1 MKKLSIIMAF
11 LYLLIIPNVYAKNL
25 DIYSKNALLYN
36 VEEDKIMY
44 QKNKDEKAYIASLTK
59 VLTAL
64 VVIEKEPNL
73 DKKIDFKKVDYKFL
87 KDKDLKISSLDS
99 NKEYTYKDL
108 LYSFILES
116 SADCGYALALDTSKN
131 IEEFSK
137 LMNKKAQEL
146 NMKDSK
152 FSNPVGL
159 DEKDNYSTMSDM
171 LKLMKASLK
180 NKTLKKIMSTKEY
193 TTTNDKKVHHTFV
206 DWEETYDLNMPY
218 LKGGKTGYND
228 IPGYALLSYANKNNS
243 TYILVTT
250 NASYEYDNPKHFKD
264 AKKLY
269 EYYFNNYEYQSVIK
283 KDENLV
289 SLNTKF
295 LKEDKVT
302 IKANK
307 DIVAYLEKDYNKE
320 AIKIEYK
327 GIEIITPTTKKNSKL
342 GTASIYY
349 KDDLLKTIDI
359 TLNQKTHISVL
370 KLIKHYKA
378 EIIMSI
384 IIIMFVATLIIIKK
398 YESKK
403 IDKKDNTKN
412 KSKTNKKNDIKKKNK
427 TSKKD
432 EVKKKNK
439 KDNKDKT
446 EKKSKSDKK
455 EKTEKKNNINKN
467 KKIEKKEKEEE
478 IEIL

>member
-1 MKKLSIIMAF
+1 MKKLSIIMMV

-25 DIYSKNALLYN
+25 DIYSNNALLYN

-64 VVIEKEPNL
+64 VIIEKEPNL
-73 DKKIDFKKVDYKFL
+73 DKKINFKKVDYKFL
-87 KDKDLKISSLDS
+87 KNEDLKISSLDA
-99 NKEYTYKDL
+99 NKEYTYKDF

-131 IEEFSK
+131 IKEFSK

-180 NKTLKKIMSTKEY
+180 NKTLKEIMSTKEY
-193 TTTNDKKVHHTFV
+193 KTSNNKKVHHTFV
-206 DWEETYDLNMPY
+206 DWEKTFDLNMPY

-243 TYILVTT
+243 TYILITT
-250 NASYEYDNPKHFKD
+250 NASYENANPKHFKD

-269 EYYFNNYEYQSVIK
+269 EHYFNNYGYQKAIK
-283 KDENLV
+283 KDENLIN
-289 SLNTKF
+289 LNTKF

-302 IKANK
+302 IKADE
-307 DIVAYLEKDYNKE
+307 DIIMYLEKDYNKE
-320 AIKIEYK
+320 DIKIDYK
-327 GIEIITPTTKKNSKL
+327 GIKTITPITRKNSKL

-359 TLNQKTHISVL
+359 TLNQKTHISLL
-370 KLIKHYKA
+370 KLIKYYKE
-378 EIIMSI
+378 EIII
-384 IIIMFVATLIIIKK
+384 ATVIMMFITTLIIVKQYECKKEDNKNEIKK
-398 YESKK
+398 KTKK
-403 IDKKDNTKN
+403 EKTK
-412 KSKTNKKNDIKKKNK
+412 KKNDM
-427 TSKKD
+427 
-432 EVKKKNK
+432 KKNK
-439 KDNKDKT
+439 KT
-446 EKKSKSDKK
+446 EKK
-455 EKTEKKNNINKN
+455 EQ
-467 KKIEKKEKEEE
+467 EEE